1 MAENKPYNFVNGKTI
16 QFMVPTDKDNE
27 KAYKIGTK
35 LSSTDMSLPAPL
47 YLYDAGPGGALGAVV
62 SNTAS
67 EGKYSTPCIIDE
79 ICTAVNEDD
88 EVGTLIQFVGGQ
100 SVFAGDH
107 IIYDQP
113 TTNWK
118 DRVDYSNIKVEDL
131 KHGDIIEYTTSNDK
145 VEMLRV
151 IVRVDDIGPIRID
164 GDNIQLNGNMIAD
177 VISVADNGRTAIVK
191 YVDRNGAE
199 QYQSMLINST
209 TYRYDSSDGEIYNS
223 SASDLREGDRV
234 LINSYWW
241 SPKLVVIFR

>member
-1 MAENKPYNFVNGKTI
+1 MYQNKPYNFVNLKTI
-16 QFMVPTDKDNE
+16 RFIVPADKYNE
-27 KAYKIGTK
+27 KAYKIETK
-35 LSSTDMSLPAPL
+35 LSTTDMSLPAPL

-100 SVFAGDH
+100 SVFA
-107 IIYDQP
+107 
-113 TTNWK
+113 
-118 DRVDYSNIKVEDL
+118 
-131 KHGDIIEYTTSNDK
+131 GDIIEYTTSNDK

>member
-1 MAENKPYNFVNGKTI
+1 M
-16 QFMVPTDKDNE
+16 
-27 KAYKIGTK
+27 
-35 LSSTDMSLPAPL
+35 
-47 YLYDAGPGGALGAVV
+47 
-62 SNTAS
+62 
-67 EGKYSTPCIIDE
+67 
-79 ICTAVNEDD
+79 
-88 EVGTLIQFVGGQ
+88 
-100 SVFAGDH
+100 
-107 IIYDQP
+107 
-113 TTNWK
+113 
-118 DRVDYSNIKVEDL
+118 
-131 KHGDIIEYTTSNDK
+131 K